1 LRIEQ
6 FRLSKEFRQRT
17 SGSRRSLAFNLLIRF
32 QNRGGMRINEEDR
45 ASEEDTASQ
54 IGARAAGGRTRWV
67 ARVGETAIGEGD
79 ANGRVEWNLSDGAPL
94 SCRQHSLGCCI

>member
-1 LRIEQ
+1 MGDSRKGTQRIENLEQ

-32 QNRGGMRINEEDR
+32 QNRGGMRISEEDR

-54 IGARAAGGRTRWV
+54 IGARAAGGRGADAVGSTR
-67 ARVGETAIGEGD
+67 R
-79 ANGRVEWNLSDGAPL
+79 
-94 SCRQHSLGCCI
+94 

>member
-1 LRIEQ
+1 MRIEQ

-17 SGSRRSLAFNLLIRF
+17 NGSRKSLAFNLLFRF

-54 IGARAAGGRTRWV
+54 IGARAAGGRGADAVGSTR
-67 ARVGETAIGEGD
+67 R
-79 ANGRVEWNLSDGAPL
+79 
-94 SCRQHSLGCCI
+94 